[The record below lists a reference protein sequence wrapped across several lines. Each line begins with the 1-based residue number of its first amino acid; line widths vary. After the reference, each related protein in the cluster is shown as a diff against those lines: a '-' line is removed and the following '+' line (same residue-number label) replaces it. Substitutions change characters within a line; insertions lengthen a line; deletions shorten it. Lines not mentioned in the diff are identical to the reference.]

1 MPIDRQAKLIF
12 VHIPKTAGT
21 SVELALTLHG
31 DWRQENRLNC
41 FGQISSSSLLA
52 RNFSSNFM
60 QHLRLHEI
68 QCVLGEEFVD
78 YEIFTVVRNPWTRFL
93 SSYRRKDPDLCSY
106 VRWRCRTELEN
117 ASLSE
122 YVKIAKWVRH
132 PHLNSQAS
140 FFKSNEPGQTVKD
153 ILKRVHVFKFED
165 LPLLE
170 DWLSCKYKKVIRF
183 SRHQVAVSTPPVVQK
198 DELLFLRKKIYK
210 LYRRDYQLFGYD
222 FSSSFDA

>member
-12 VHIPKTAGT
+12 IHIPKTAGT
-21 SVELALTLHG
+21 SVESALSLHG
-31 DWRQENRLNC
+31 DWKIEDRFRC

-52 RNFSSNFM
+52 RNLSSNFL

-68 QCVLGEEFVD
+68 QGLLGDEFVD
-78 YEIFTVVRNPWTRFL
+78 YEIFTIVRNPWTRFL

-106 VRWRCRTELEN
+106 VRWRCRADLEN

-122 YVKIAKWVRH
+122 YVKTAQWARH

-140 FFKSNEPGQTVKD
+140 FFRSNEAGKTVKD

-165 LPLLE
+165 LQSLE
-170 DWLSCKYKKVIRF
+170 DWLSLKYKKQIKF
-183 SRHQVAVSTPPVVQK
+183 SRHQEALSPPPVAPK
-198 DELLFLRKKIYK
+198 DELLFMRKKIYK
-210 LYRRDYQLFGYD
+210 LYKCDYRLFGYD
-222 FSSSFDA
+222 FSASLDA